1 MLEEFNLNDPASSAN
16 NPLAVIVCADWCGV
30 CRNFKTIVK
39 DPHDYEVTWVE
50 LDDFEDL
57 PGSPEIETFPTVIVV
72 KDAAVLFVGAIKPNQ
87 ESLEG
92 LISAVSD
99 RAPDPEYEE
108 LGRNL
113 GSVLIKKSF

>member
-1 MLEEFNLNDPASSAN
+1 MLEESDPNDPANPAN
-16 NPLAVIVCADWCGV
+16 NCLAVIVCADWCGV

-39 DPHDYEVTWVE
+39 DFHGCRVTWID
-50 LDDFEDL
+50 LDDFEEL

-72 KDAAVLFVGAIKPNQ
+72 KDAAVLFIGAIKPNK

-92 LISAVSD
+92 IIGAVSD